1 MSMAEIL
8 ILCHAISFY
17 PSCLILTIF
26 FKIKSAL
33 CTILTNVQTAFNL
46 CWDSRSPLRALD
58 QPVVEEVLLDV
69 VQRGDVVAL
78 PQELLKLY
86 SVFCILYSVLYIL
99 YSVLLYYVFCIF
111 LVNRIKFRIFQYWD
125 IVASP
130 SFIFLCELNRV
141 HIHKATDLQFL
152 TKCQLVVWRD
162 ENIIT
167 LQVGSDHYGVRATC
181 ISKHI
186 WNAVWN
192 RPDMLLHFPKIP
204 NTSEL

>member
-8 ILCHAISFY
+8 ILCHAISY
-17 PSCLILTIF
+17 YRSCLIPTIF
-26 FKIKSAL
+26 LKFKSAL

-46 CWDSRSPLRALD
+46 CRDSRSPLRALD

-125 IVASP
+125 IVALPKFYFS
-130 SFIFLCELNRV
+130 STIVSSSYSQC
-141 HIHKATDLQFL
+141 
-152 TKCQLVVWRD
+152 
-162 ENIIT
+162 
-167 LQVGSDHYGVRATC
+167 
-181 ISKHI
+181 
-186 WNAVWN
+186 N
-192 RPDMLLHFPKIP
+192 RPAVSDQMPAGCLTWWEYHHFPGWLGSLWS
-204 NTSEL
+204 TCHLY